1 MEKRI
6 YRSGSKKPLKTH
18 PLKLGE
24 FGSIK
29 LYRLIGSKETVIPGG
44 DGFELLL
51 SVAKPGGGFRS
62 FSRPEKEVFI
72 CYKGIWKV
80 DWSGNAQ
87 KGSYLLNE
95 GDLFSLPSKFDRSI
109 ECIGK
114 NEGYLYSIVNDNSP
128 TVPIW
133 SKL

>member
-1 MEKRI
+1 M
-6 YRSGSKKPLKTH
+6 SLFVSKPRGGYKT
-18 PLKLGE
+18 
-24 FGSIK
+24 
-29 LYRLIGSKETVIPGG
+29 
-44 DGFELLL
+44 
-51 SVAKPGGGFRS
+51 

-87 KGSYLLNE
+87 KGSYLLNA
-95 GDLFSLPSKFDRSI
+95 GDLFSLPSNFERSI

-114 NEGYLYSIVNDNSP
+114 NEGSLYSVVNDNSP

-133 SKL
+133 INL